1 MIACARHRRAQPKT
15 VAISKAIRVI
25 ATPNISRGQP
35 IKKQPSLK
43 MGRVSVCGAET
54 RALGLAATSAW
65 GQKRH
70 FGSVLTTSGLPP
82 TPDMPLHP
90 WHLERSG
97 VIGLVG
103 VAPEPLRKHSENENR
118 SGSSEGSV
126 DGDKVVETGVIPCW
140 ADKRR
145 KTAARERRRGFGA
158 TFYEASRPR

>member
-1 MIACARHRRAQPKT
+1 MGPRELPLHAAAGFRILSRISLRSRGIGECRFGSIASLWQRADH
-15 VAISKAIRVI
+15 VRS
-25 ATPNISRGQP
+25 TPNSGH
-35 IKKQPSLK
+35 
-43 MGRVSVCGAET
+43 
-54 RALGLAATSAW
+54 AAA
-65 GQKRH
+65 
-70 FGSVLTTSGLPP
+70 PM
-82 TPDMPLHP
+82 D
-90 WHLERSG
+90 LERSG